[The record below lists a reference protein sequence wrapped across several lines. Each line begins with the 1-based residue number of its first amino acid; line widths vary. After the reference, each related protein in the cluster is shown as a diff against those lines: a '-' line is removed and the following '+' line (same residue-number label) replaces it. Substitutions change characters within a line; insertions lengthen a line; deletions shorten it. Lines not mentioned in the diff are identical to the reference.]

1 MKHNIKVGSII
12 VPEFWR
18 LNELSISD
26 RYEKNQAM
34 PCPKCGYETSET
46 KAMSMSTRNH
56 KFGRQQ
62 MTGYDDDQDEDYG
75 STSYGKSQF
84 CNSLIYRI

>member
-1 MKHNIKVGSII
+1 
-12 VPEFWR
+12 
-18 LNELSISD
+18 
-26 RYEKNQAM
+26 M

-62 MTGYDDDQDEDYG
+62 MAGYDEDDQDNDYG
-75 STSYGKSQF
+75 ATSYGELKSRINFQIHIQVKLGSF
-84 CNSLIYRI
+84 NSLLDYDFMNN

>member
-1 MKHNIKVGSII
+1 MQHSPFVT
-12 VPEFWR
+12 
-18 LNELSISD
+18 ELWQPIQLFYIN

-62 MTGYDDDQDEDYG
+62 MTGFDDNQDEDYG
-75 STSYGKSQF
+75 SNSCGKFYF
-84 CNSLIYRI
+84 CNSLEVNRI